1 MEVNTGSEKNERKQM
16 ESNEEEPDPWK
27 KEVDEDGGGLST
39 NAKCTDEFILVAIW
53 SLPYK

>member
-1 MEVNTGSEKNERKQM
+1 M